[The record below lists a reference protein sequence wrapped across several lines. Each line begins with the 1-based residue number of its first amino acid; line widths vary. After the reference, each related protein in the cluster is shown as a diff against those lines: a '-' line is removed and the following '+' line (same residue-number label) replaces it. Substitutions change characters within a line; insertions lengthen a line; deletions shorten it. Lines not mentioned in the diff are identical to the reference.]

1 MYMCLLII
9 FLAFSALPYIL
20 VRSQQNTL
28 IWWFCNYLYN
38 IKILWSLKERK
49 ARNVVDSFA
58 YYQWSSERVIWKW
71 ECREEE
77 SERVK
82 KAYFTFYRV
91 TLSIFLN
98 PQASYSYCIHI
109 CTYNLDLGCHFKNK
123 KVTWFLC
130 VKQCIR
136 IFYVLQYLILKVILS
151 VRHIVVILD
160 R

>member
-1 MYMCLLII
+1 MHICTNVHMCLLII

-20 VRSQQNTL
+20 VCSQQNTL

-38 IKILWSLKERK
+38 IKILWSLQERK
-49 ARNVVDSFA
+49 ARNVVA

-71 ECREEE
+71 ECREET

-82 KAYFTFYRV
+82 KVCFTFYRV

-109 CTYNLDLGCHFKNK
+109 CTYNLDLGCQFKNK
-123 KVTWFLC
+123 KVTIPMCQTVYKNFLC
-130 VKQCIR
+130 IT
-136 IFYVLQYLILKVILS
+136 IFDPQSYTIS
-151 VRHIVVILD
+151 
-160 R
+160 